1 MAGTEGIIINL
12 NDRAR
17 RSRRKSA
24 RALCVSLVAPP
35 PRDTFAP
42 SYFPFMAYFMARTQ
56 FGARDSLG
64 AQLVFRLTNNV
75 ASGATG
81 GRNGVMH
88 RPRARV
94 TNSLSLKKTKKKI
107 DIHILFSNPLERWTV
122 QLYSTDRSL
131 TVPIL
136 RTTCRFFSCK
146 NVSIDLFIG
155 YRALSVEMRSRW
167 LLHRKIIIP
176 MRGREREKV
185 TKIIWGTKW
194 YSAISHGQRIDV

>member
-94 TNSLSLKKTKKKI
+94 TNSLSLKKKQKKNRYTYIIFK
-107 DIHILFSNPLERWTV
+107 PPRKM
-122 QLYSTDRSL
+122 DRS
-131 TVPIL
+131 TIL
-136 RTTCRFFSCK
+136 HGQKSDCAHFT
-146 NVSIDLFIG
+146 NN
-155 YRALSVEMRSRW
+155 LSV
-167 LLHRKIIIP
+167 L
-176 MRGREREKV
+176 
-185 TKIIWGTKW
+185 
-194 YSAISHGQRIDV
+194 